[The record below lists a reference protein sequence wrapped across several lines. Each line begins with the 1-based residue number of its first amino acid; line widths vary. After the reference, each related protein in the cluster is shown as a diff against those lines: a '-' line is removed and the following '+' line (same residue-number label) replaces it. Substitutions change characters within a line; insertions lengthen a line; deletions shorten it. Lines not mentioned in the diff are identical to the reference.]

1 MDEITTNVN
10 FLRIPLHFLFIISSF
25 ISTNFLNSE
34 CPISNVLFGALMLID
49 FEEVSKEAVKSP
61 MLGASEVVRCDRDIF
76 IYTEICFRFSL
87 TRNSIRLAIL
97 LVVRVFHF
105 VFYSLT

>member
-34 CPISNVLFGALMLID
+34 CPISNVPFGALMLID
-49 FEEVSKEAVKSP
+49 FEEVSKEGSEKSNA
-61 MLGASEVVRCDRDIF
+61 GCQ
-76 IYTEICFRFSL
+76 
-87 TRNSIRLAIL
+87 
-97 LVVRVFHF
+97 
-105 VFYSLT
+105 